1 MQQYNA
7 LFSPNAPQAT
17 GARTHPKRLP
27 DGSSHALRKVY
38 IVDDERAS
46 RQSLHLLVTA
56 LGYRARPF
64 LSGIDFLEEIDSLR
78 PGCVLLDLWMPG
90 LDGIEVLRRMGG
102 RFDVL
107 PVVMLT
113 AHAEV
118 ATAVSALKLGASDFL
133 EKPPNQRLLQEAI
146 ARAFETID
154 REQAANQAFTH
165 NARLISSLSTRERE
179 VLQGLGAGMSNK
191 VIAAELGLSVRTI
204 EMHRARMMDRLGVK
218 TVADVVAL
226 AIGMGIAGKPRS

>member
-1 MQQYNA
+1 MQQYDA
-7 LFSPNAPQAT
+7 LFSPNAPQAP
-17 GARTHPKRLP
+17 GARSRPKRLP
-27 DGSSHALRKVY
+27 DGASNALRKVY

-46 RQSLHLLVTA
+46 RQALHLLVTA

-78 PGCVLLDLWMPG
+78 PGCVLLDVWMPG
-90 LDGIEVLRRMGG
+90 MDGLEVLRRMHR

-113 AHAEV
+113 GNADV

-154 REQAANQAFTH
+154 REEAANQAFTQ

-179 VLQGLGAGMSNK
+179 VFEGLGAGLSNK
-191 VIAAELGLSVRTI
+191 ALAAELALSVRTI

-226 AIGMGIAGKPRS
+226 AIAMGLAGKPRS